1 MSSLQAQHFPV
12 WRHKR
17 NKKKVDSAALKRKNK
32 GIVNWKSRL
41 PIDQMG

>member
-12 WRHKR
+12 WRH
-17 NKKKVDSAALKRKNK
+17 KKVDSAALKRKNK